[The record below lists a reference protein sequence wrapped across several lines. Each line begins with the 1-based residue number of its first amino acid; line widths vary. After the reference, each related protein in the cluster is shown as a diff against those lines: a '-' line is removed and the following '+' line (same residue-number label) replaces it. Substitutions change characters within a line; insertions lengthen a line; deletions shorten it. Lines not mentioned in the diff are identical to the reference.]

1 MSKIIFRIA
10 LLIICILS
18 AVTLF
23 KRTELSILALGRID
37 PIPQTRT
44 LIDNNKYAEAAEYLG
59 FFMAYDYVNERPDAK
74 LLYQQIQ
81 EKRSHWGYK
90 LGKIGEGLIHGSSD
104 ESLGQAA
111 GVATDFFVIG
121 DIRDLGTQA
130 ARFMKGD
137 DADAVVVALAALGL
151 AASASQVATGVGTVT
166 TAGAALPGL
175 VGTTAA
181 KSALSVLKK
190 ARKLSRLP
198 QWLSQEIVQT
208 GKVFRQTGNFGNL
221 PNIFGVINTLATTRG
236 GIMLLGETMNA
247 SDLRRMGKYAE
258 KLGSNSAIVYRIG
271 GKKAVDLAQMDNRFS
286 RESIE
291 LAATYG
297 SDGFA
302 LLEQLG
308 EPDFKNSVRLAK
320 VFYKG
325 EFFKLA
331 AQMFLKIPSWVHF
344 LVVISS
350 VTVWF
355 PRRWL
360 QFLKERVPGLR
371 RDLPGV

>member
-1 MSKIIFRIA
+1 MNKFIFKIA

-18 AVTLF
+18 AFTLF
-23 KRTELSILALGRID
+23 KRTELSVLALNRID
-37 PIPQTRT
+37 PIPETQTM
-44 LIDNNKYAEAAEYLG
+44 IEKNEYAKAAEYLG
-59 FFMAYDYVNERPDAK
+59 FFMAYDYVNERPEAK
-74 LLYQQIQ
+74 RLNRQIQ
-81 EKRSHWGYK
+81 EKRSSWGYK
-90 LGKIGEGLIHGSSD
+90 FGKIGEGLIHGSSD
-104 ESLGQAA
+104 ESLGQAI
-111 GVATDFFVIG
+111 GVATDFLVIG

-130 ARFMKGD
+130 VRFMKD
-137 DADAVVVALAALGL
+137 EDTDEVIVALAALGTI
-151 AASASQVATGVGTVT
+151 ASASQVATGVGAMI

-181 KSALSVLKK
+181 KSGLNALKM
-190 ARKLSRLP
+190 ARKLSKLP
-198 QWLSQEIVQT
+198 PWLGREIVQT
-208 GKVFRQTGNFGNL
+208 TKVARESGNL
-221 PNIFGVINTLATTRG
+221 GNLSNLLSDINTLAKTRG
-236 GIMLLGETMNA
+236 GIMLLGETKNA

-291 LAATYG
+291 LAAIYG

-331 AQMFLKIPSWVHF
+331 AQIFLKIPSWVHF